1 MTELYRLMQA
11 AQPGQAPVQ
20 WAEADDPDKFRDI
33 VQYHID
39 SAKPEG
45 LGGFYVVEYRC
56 TGFTDYCK
64 EHGITRRTFEERIAG
79 TKKGEA

>member
-1 MTELYRLMQA
+1 MTELYRLMQV

-20 WAEADDPDKFRDI
+20 WAEADDLGKFQDI

-45 LGGFYVVEYRC
+45 LGVFYVAEYRC

-79 TKKGEA
+79 NKKGEA